1 MSTCLITGVT
11 RGQLQGLQLKLS
23 KWAAMAGLMCN
34 SRQWWMYEAML
45 AQLSQQAAA
54 GVRPELLKLMN
65 VPDMTAT
72 NARYFLL
79 HDHSFACPEG
89 VVSAEAL
96 GAVCLALSDKS
107 FCHLHAKGLFMK
119 HMLW

>member
-1 MSTCLITGVT
+1 MLKCLYEFVACDVVKSICLIAGVT

-65 VPDMTAT
+65 IPDMTAT

-79 HDHSFACPEG
+79 HDHSFALPE
-89 VVSAEAL
+89 STMPAET
-96 GAVCLALSDKS
+96 
-107 FCHLHAKGLFMK
+107 
-119 HMLW
+119 